1 MEEVISIIE
10 KVLVAVTPIIVAY
23 LTYRTNKKSKEDKE
37 YRELR
42 EKYEEEIRVNQEKKR
57 QERDEELDKKFSGLK
72 EDLNKVQTELKEFDT
87 KAITKQLDDLVEIS
101 EINLEYSQS
110 LSKVVVTIGEAIRDS
125 DIIESCDISDAIR
138 EHQDNERKITNK
150 LYKVLY

>member
-72 EDLNKVQTELKEFDT
+72 ENLNKVQTELKEFDT

-138 EHQDNERKITNK
+138 EHQKKYMYGTYIVPK
-150 LYKVLY
+150 G